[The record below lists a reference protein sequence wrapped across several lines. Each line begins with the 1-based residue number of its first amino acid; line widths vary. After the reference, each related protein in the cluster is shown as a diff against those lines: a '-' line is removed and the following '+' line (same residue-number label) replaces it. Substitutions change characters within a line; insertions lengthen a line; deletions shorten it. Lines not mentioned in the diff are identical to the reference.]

1 MSRGREDEAPGTRR
15 WGSRGCA
22 KWTPTQG
29 QGRRN
34 QEVRPEPNSI
44 APAEAQG
51 EPEGSRGR
59 GPRKATVRRAG
70 GMEAKPALP
79 RRGAAARERG
89 PRWPRAAGGRV
100 PRPAPSPCAS
110 PSRGKME
117 TGPESGRSSQEMG
130 GELRSQERRGRSE
143 RSAPEVQPYPR
154 AVPPNTGLPSCNSA
168 SSQKAWVA
176 VDCLRGRLREP
187 HSQRGD
193 KTRSWSIWVLGHIRA
208 SPGPP

>member
-1 MSRGREDEAPGTRR
+1 MKTRRPVRGFGALADAPSGHGLKAKDDGTRR
-15 WGSRGCA
+15 SGPSRTRFPRPRLRVSQKVPVVEGPGKPPCA
-22 KWTPTQG
+22 
-29 QGRRN
+29 
-34 QEVRPEPNSI
+34 
-44 APAEAQG
+44 
-51 EPEGSRGR
+51 GR
-59 GPRKATVRRAG
+59 GGWRRSQRFPG
-70 GMEAKPALP
+70 GGL
-79 RRGAAARERG
+79 RLGRGG

-193 KTRSWSIWVLGHIRA
+193 KRRSWSIWVLGHIRP